1 MNYRHV
7 YHAGNFA
14 DVLKHFMLSRVIV
27 HLKQKAAP
35 FRVIDTHAGA
45 GLYDLHSEQAA
56 KTGEWHEGIGRLL
69 EAKIPAELAGLF
81 APLVEAVWRV
91 NDGAHQRPITRYPG
105 SPVIAAELVRP
116 DDVIFANELHPD
128 DRRALERAL
137 SPYRNARVLGLDGY
151 VALKSLLPPKERRGV
166 VLIDPPFEE
175 TGELQ
180 QLTQGLREG
189 VRRFST
195 GTFLLWFPIKDP
207 SSIAAFKRE
216 LAGLGLPKLLVV
228 EFYVRAPDDVERLN
242 GHGLAVLNPPY
253 TLAPELVRVLPFLS
267 SVLRQGYGARFAV
280 DWLSK

>member
-14 DVLKHFMLSRVIV
+14 DVLKHFLLSRVIV

-56 KTGEWHEGIGRLL
+56 KTGEWNDGIGRLL
-69 EAKIPAELAGLF
+69 EAKIPAELAELF
-81 APLVEAVWRV
+81 APLVEAVLRV
-91 NDGAHQRPITRYPG
+91 NDGAHQRPITQYPG
-105 SPVIAAELVRP
+105 SPVIAAELARP
-116 DDVIFANELHPD
+116 DDVIIANELHPD
-128 DRRALERAL
+128 DWKALERAL
-137 SPYRNARVLGLDGY
+137 SPYRNARVMGLDGY

-180 QLTQGLREG
+180 RLTRGLREG
-189 VRRFST
+189 VRRFAT
-195 GTFLLWFPIKDP
+195 GTFVLWFPIKDP

-216 LAGLGLPKLLVV
+216 LAGLGLPKLLAV

-267 SVLRQGYGARFAV
+267 SVLRQGDGARFAV
-280 DWLSK
+280 DWLPN

>member
-7 YHAGNFA
+7 YRAGNFA
-14 DVLKHFMLSRVIV
+14 DVLKHFLLSRVIV

-56 KTGEWHEGIGRLL
+56 KTGEWNDGIGRLL

-81 APLVEAVWRV
+81 APLVEAVLRV
-91 NDGAHQRPITRYPG
+91 NDGAHRGPITRYPG

-128 DRRALERAL
+128 DRRALEWAL
-137 SPYRNARVLGLDGY
+137 SPNRNARVMGLDGY

-180 QLTQGLREG
+180 RLTRGLREG

-195 GTFLLWFPIKDP
+195 GTFVLWFPIKDP

-216 LAGLGLPKLLVV
+216 LAGLVLPKLLAV

-267 SVLRQGYGARFAV
+267 SVLRQGDGARFAV